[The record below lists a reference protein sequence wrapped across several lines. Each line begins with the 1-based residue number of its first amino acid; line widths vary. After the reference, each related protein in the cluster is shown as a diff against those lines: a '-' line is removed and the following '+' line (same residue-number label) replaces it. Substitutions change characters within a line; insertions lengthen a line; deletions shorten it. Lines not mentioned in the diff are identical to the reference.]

1 MHVHPSPKDSSE
13 EIDDMFLQADETK
26 KITELKAMVTLGKDA
41 VQGIDDVMRQLKH
54 QNDIDSQAD
63 VQ

>member
-26 KITELKAMVTLGKDA
+26 KTTELKAMVTLGKDA
-41 VQGIDDVMRQLKH
+41 VQGIDDVMRELKH
-54 QNDIDSQAD
+54 QNDIDYQAG